1 MRNPKS
7 RLDGYVK
14 HLVSVCID
22 AGMTMDEVHFGT
34 RIPKSHLRSVAYD
47 LGTKFRSPYKPL
59 IQYYVQ
65 PHKQV

>member
-1 MRNPKS
+1 MRKPKS
-7 RLDGYVK
+7 RPDGYVK

-34 RIPKSHLRSVAYD
+34 RIPKSHLRSVAYSMN
-47 LGTKFRSPYKPL
+47 TKFRSPYNPI

-65 PHKQV
+65 PEQQV

>member
-47 LGTKFRSPYKPL
+47 LGTKFRNPYKPL
-59 IQYYVQ
+59 IKYYVQ
-65 PHKQV
+65 Q

>member
-7 RLDGYVK
+7 RPDGYVK